1 MTLAVQPITQQSW
14 QTFTG
19 QHPESNFLYS
29 WQWGELHE
37 HLGFTIVRRGL
48 YQDSTL
54 VGVLFGIIKDA
65 RRGRYLEV
73 PAGPLIDWHDEAVVT
88 LAVATLGELAKQA
101 GCVFVR
107 IRPQVHDS
115 LEINTILE
123 SHGLKPAPM
132 HLHAEHTNILDLG
145 MGEPEL
151 LAGMRRQTRYEV
163 RQADKKGVVVSY
175 RNSPVAVRE
184 FFEVQ
189 AETAQRQHFIPPS
202 LTVLQAQAKIFG
214 DHLRIYRAEKDGQL
228 LALGLIIFYGPE
240 VDYFEAASKPEGRQY
255 PGAYAIQ
262 WRAIRD
268 AKALGY
274 KRYNFWGIAY
284 TNNPHHRYAGVT
296 TFKRGFGG
304 HDVVYVHAHD
314 LIIHKVKYLKNWT
327 IEHVRKK
334 VRKL

>member
-1 MTLAVQPITQQSW
+1 MSLTVATIDRPAW
-14 QTFTG
+14 QDFTK
-19 QHPESNFLYS
+19 QHPEANFLYS

-37 HLGFTIVRRGL
+37 KLGFKIIRRGI
-48 YQDSTL
+48 YNNNML
-54 VGVLFGIIKDA
+54 VGVLFGIIRDA

-73 PAGPLIDWHDEAVVT
+73 PAGPLIDWSDQAVVSLALDT
-88 LAVATLGELAKQA
+88 LRDLATEA

-115 LEINTILE
+115 PEIRGVLEKY
-123 SHGLKPAPM
+123 GLKSAPM
-132 HLHAEHTNILDLG
+132 HLNAEHTNILELNKS
-145 MGEPEL
+145 EEEL

-163 RQADKKGVVVSY
+163 RQADKKGVVVSFQ
-175 RNSPVAVRE
+175 NSPAAVKE
-184 FFEVQ
+184 FFKVQ
-189 AETAQRQHFIPPS
+189 AETAQRQHFVPPTLS
-202 LTVLQAQAKIFG
+202 DLQAEATIFG
-214 DHLRIYRAEKDGQL
+214 KHLRIYRAEKDGQL

-240 VDYFEAASKPEGRQY
+240 VDYFEAASKPEGRRF

-304 HDVVYVHAHD
+304 RDVVYVHAHD

-327 IEHVRKK
+327 VEHIRKK